1 MDISK
6 DYDLFLDAITGLM
19 VIDKNGN
26 VVYMNEQ
33 CADYI
38 KVDREKIMGKYVT
51 EGICGAGT
59 AGRRS
64 IFPRP
69 CGTGR

>member
-38 KVDREKIMGKYVT
+38 KVDREKLWENM
-51 EGICGAGT
+51 
-59 AGRRS
+59 
-64 IFPRP
+64 
-69 CGTGR
+69 